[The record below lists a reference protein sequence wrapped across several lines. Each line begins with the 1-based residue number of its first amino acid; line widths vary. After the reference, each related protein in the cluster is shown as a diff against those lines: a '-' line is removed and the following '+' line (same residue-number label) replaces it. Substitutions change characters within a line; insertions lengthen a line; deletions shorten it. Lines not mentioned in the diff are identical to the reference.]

1 LTPTATILTASAS
14 MSQTNAHLPPNTAPS
29 RNDVEAFGYRVH
41 LGGPDDGELAGRWW
55 WSLCQPGWDGVETS
69 PDDFDTEEQA
79 WQDAGAAYL
88 LECAP

>member
-1 LTPTATILTASAS
+1 MTANL
-14 MSQTNAHLPPNTAPS
+14 Q
-29 RNDVEAFGYRVH
+29 
-41 LGGPDDGELAGRWW
+41 GRWW